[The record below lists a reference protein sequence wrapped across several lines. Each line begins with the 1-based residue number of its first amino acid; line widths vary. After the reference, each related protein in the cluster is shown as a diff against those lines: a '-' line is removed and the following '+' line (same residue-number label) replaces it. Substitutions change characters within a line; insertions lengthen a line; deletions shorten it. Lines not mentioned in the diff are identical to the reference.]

1 MLDLTLAASAAL
13 MGLAGTVHCAA
24 MCGPAAAAVG
34 ARCGGGH
41 APAAAL
47 QLGRLTGYAATR
59 RERL

>member
-47 QLGRLTGYAATR
+47 QLGRLKKTQ
-59 RERL
+59 

>member
-34 ARCGGGH
+34 ARCGE
-41 APAAAL
+41 
-47 QLGRLTGYAATR
+47 
-59 RERL
+59 RE